1 MEISAEVLR
10 QLEMA
15 QAQLAQNMEAGTPPV
30 SPVPGTCAGTP
41 QVFGAA
47 GSGIAKHVLVDH
59 YMTSS
64 SRRLWA
70 YAGNAWRSRAITNTD
85 EQGLAQ
91 IAYAANRVDVW
102 WDSGNNLTIVRCW
115 KTFK

>member
-1 MEISAEVLR
+1 MEISTDVLQ

-15 QAQLAQNMEAGTPPV
+15 QAQLAQSMEAGTPPV
-30 SPVPGTCAGTP
+30 SPVLGTSAGTQ

-47 GSGIAKHVLVDH
+47 GSDTAKHVLVDH

-70 YAGNAWRSRAITNTD
+70 YADNGWRSRAITNTE

-102 WDSGNNLTIVRCW
+102 WDNSNNLTIIRCW
-115 KTFK
+115 KTF

>member
-1 MEISAEVLR
+1 MEISTDVLQ

-15 QAQLAQNMEAGTPPV
+15 QAQLAQSMEAGTPPV
-30 SPVPGTCAGTP
+30 SPVLETSAGP
-41 QVFGAA
+41 QQVFGAT
-47 GSGIAKHVLVDH
+47 GSDTAKHVVADH

-70 YAGNAWRSRAITNTD
+70 YAGSAWHSRAITNTE
-85 EQGLAQ
+85 EQGLVQ

-102 WDSGNNLTIVRCW
+102 WDKSNNLTMVRCW
-115 KTFK
+115 KTF